1 MTGAYIRE
9 VVMSAFIISQ
19 EKNSKITQD
28 IVMEALKCVG
38 DMRSSLIPSSKK
50 QDNYHS

>member
-19 EKNSKITQD
+19 EKKSKITQD
-28 IVMEALKCVG
+28 IVMEAMKCVV
-38 DMRSSLIPSSKK
+38 DMRTSLIPSSKTE
-50 QDNYHS
+50 DNYHS